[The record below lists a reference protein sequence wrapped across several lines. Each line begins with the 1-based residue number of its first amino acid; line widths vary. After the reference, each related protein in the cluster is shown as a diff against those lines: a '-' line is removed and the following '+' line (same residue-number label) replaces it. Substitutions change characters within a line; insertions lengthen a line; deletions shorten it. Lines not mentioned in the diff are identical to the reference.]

1 MPVGAGPEFLISRGF
16 QAWAESL
23 FYTDILIK
31 KRPPRSGASADR
43 RYYLGIN
50 PNLAEESRHA
60 GRPNQS
66 LQRLSVDCSFS
77 YCLVG
82 CPERL
87 LTLRRSTKS
96 VLYNPTFAHHFNAR
110 VRVTS
115 LALLDRYCWLDNHL
129 HDIAGGA
136 NLAYGRILGEV
147 NAQEPAERQI
157 RLGDRRKTF
166 YVVWRHAE
174 LFPTE
179 DRKRSI
185 LRVLGLSGI
194 LALLTFCVAVITC
207 FGSVVNR

>member
-1 MPVGAGPEFLISRGF
+1 M
-16 QAWAESL
+16 
-23 FYTDILIK
+23 
-31 KRPPRSGASADR
+31 
-43 RYYLGIN
+43 
-50 PNLAEESRHA
+50 
-60 GRPNQS
+60 
-66 LQRLSVDCSFS
+66 
-77 YCLVG
+77 
-82 CPERL
+82 
-87 LTLRRSTKS
+87 
-96 VLYNPTFAHHFNAR
+96 LYNPTFAHHFNAR

>member
-1 MPVGAGPEFLISRGF
+1 MHGL
-16 QAWAESL
+16 ES
-23 FYTDILIK
+23 
-31 KRPPRSGASADR
+31 
-43 RYYLGIN
+43 
-50 PNLAEESRHA
+50 H
-60 GRPNQS
+60 
-66 LQRLSVDCSFS
+66 
-77 YCLVG
+77 
-82 CPERL
+82 
-87 LTLRRSTKS
+87 
-96 VLYNPTFAHHFNAR
+96 
-110 VRVTS
+110 
-115 LALLDRYCWLDNHL
+115 HL
-129 HDIAGGA
+129 HCWIVTAGLTIIYTTLLVGA